1 MQEDFPVTTNATRRQ
16 TSSSP
21 APAGRNGFR
30 FGLLTLGLLLFG
42 ALLFLGARWW
52 FLAPPALQP
61 GDLLLLEPESIVRV
75 EAAAKAGDILAQS
88 TLGTAYLDGGRY
100 LPRDVTKAVY
110 WLRKVADRD
119 RLELDRINSRMQF
132 LLAKQRYEVDQ
143 QKRREMDVEFL
154 DLVARKLAFES
165 AFLGL
170 IQVYLGGHGASHADV
185 ELALKYM
192 RLGVDYGFPSAQR
205 IFGIVTQFGLLGVP
219 KNEIQATMLLSE
231 AAAQGDRIAQR
242 LLIDFRFYH
251 DDMVPRSL
259 GYGFL

>member
-1 MQEDFPVTTNATRRQ
+1 MTTNATKRQ
-16 TSSSP
+16 PSFSQ
-21 APAGRNGFR
+21 APSGRNGVR
-30 FGLLTLGLLLFG
+30 LGLLTLGLLLFG
-42 ALLFLGARWW
+42 AIFFLCARWW

-75 EAAAKAGDILAQS
+75 EAAARAGDILAQS
-88 TLGTAYLDGGRY
+88 TLGTAYLAGGRY
-100 LPRDVTKAVY
+100 LPKDVTKAVY

-119 RLELDRINSRMQF
+119 RSELDRIKSRMQF
-132 LLAKQRYEVDQ
+132 LLEQRRSEVDPQ
-143 QKRREMDVEFL
+143 QRREL
-154 DLVARKLAFES
+154 DLEVLDLIARKLAFES

-192 RLGVDYGFPSAQR
+192 RLGADYGFPSAQR

-219 KNEIQATMLLSE
+219 KNEMQAMMLLSE

-251 DDMVPRSL
+251 DAMLPRPL